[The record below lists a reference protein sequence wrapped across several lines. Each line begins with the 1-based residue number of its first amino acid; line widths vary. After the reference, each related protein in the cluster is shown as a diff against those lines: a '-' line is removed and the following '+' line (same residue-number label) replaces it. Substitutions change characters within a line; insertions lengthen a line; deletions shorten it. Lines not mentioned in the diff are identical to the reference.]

1 MEMSDKEKANELLQL
16 SGVEDELKKLDGEYQ
31 EVYAKRHSI
40 GQIASQKDK
49 YAKELPAYDEV
60 PQEPISASELIK
72 QQQDILL
79 RNAENQKKRN
89 NVSAIKAQMVTVN
102 NLVDEAQRK
111 LEELQTKQTQ
121 LAKDYDIATTA
132 AKDLEDES
140 TAELEEQIKNVD
152 EINSK
157 VRANQERQRALQE
170 AALCRTPFLVQPY
183 G

>member
-1 MEMSDKEKANELLQL
+1 MVTRTGANSTLKVLDPEGKKSSQKILDTFIGQLALDLPKFMEMSDKEKANELLQL
-16 SGVEDELKKLDGEYQ
+16 LGVEDELKKLEGEYQ

-40 GQIASQKDK
+40 GQIATQKDK

-111 LEELQTKQTQ
+111 LEELQAKQTQ
-121 LAKDYDIATTA
+121 LA
-132 AKDLEDES
+132 
-140 TAELEEQIKNVD
+140 
-152 EINSK
+152 
-157 VRANQERQRALQE
+157 
-170 AALCRTPFLVQPY
+170 
-183 G
+183 